1 MVKTSQLV
9 AWTENGRVR
18 MLPSLVRQLAQPY
31 IEQIEDIESLRP
43 FNFREQPKYLIQLSR
58 AYEDLGRFY
67 ERVGYI
73 RNAFD
78 AYAAAAIEVTNV
90 DDFWWCDC
98 DEGFVLSM
106 PFRGRFFTMYGQ
118 CRRLLRKHPALRN
131 TAAFAALMDDY
142 KRVTAVTGIW
152 HEELE
157 EGMENARAWHFR
169 G

>member
-18 MLPSLVRQLAQPY
+18 MLPYLVRQMAQPF
-31 IEQIEDIESLRP
+31 IERIEDINSLRP

-58 AYEDLGRFY
+58 AYENL
-67 ERVGYI
+67 
-73 RNAFD
+73 
-78 AYAAAAIEVTNV
+78 
-90 DDFWWCDC
+90 
-98 DEGFVLSM
+98 
-106 PFRGRFFTMYGQ
+106 GRFFTMYGQ

-131 TAAFAALMDDY
+131 TASFAALMDDY